1 MHLPDAQ
8 KECTAD
14 LYSRKLRFAAAWQPA
29 EDRKEESGDGQSRD
43 CCFDSCK
50 RSPCRGWQPPARAAG
65 GRAGCPHR
73 RPARPLPLTA
83 ALAWR
88 RLAVRPVVLVLVDQ
102 AACHPPRTGAC
113 RPGPGHGGRPATR
126 EWVTR
131 EGGREL
137 GEPGAA
143 PERRHAGRGAGQRTG
158 QQLALLH
165 PGSHPHGVRR
175 AALLR

>member
-43 CCFDSCK
+43 CCFDSL

-113 RPGPGHGGRPATR
+113 RPGPLGMGGDP
-126 EWVTR
+126 
-131 EGGREL
+131 
-137 GEPGAA
+137 P
-143 PERRHAGRGAGQRTG
+143 
-158 QQLALLH
+158 
-165 PGSHPHGVRR
+165 PGSGSPVKVAVNWGSLAPRQSVGTQVGAQASAQGSSSPSSTL
-175 AALLR
+175 AAIRTASDEQRC